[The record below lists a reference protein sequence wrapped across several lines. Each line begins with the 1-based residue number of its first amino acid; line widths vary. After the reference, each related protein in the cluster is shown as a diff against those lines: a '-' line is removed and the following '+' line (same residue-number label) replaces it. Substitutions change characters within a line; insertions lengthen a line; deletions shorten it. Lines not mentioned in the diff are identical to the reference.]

1 MTGVGDLFS
10 KLQPVTE
17 NRSTL
22 SLSAGR
28 CGAAAPQKGSAE
40 TCRLG
45 RRGRLSPQG
54 LFRDGDASTA
64 SAACALGFRSSD
76 IAKALA
82 GSASR
87 GWSSEILRSSQ
98 AMRWSRRKRTSATPV

>member
-10 KLQPVTE
+10 NLQPVTE

-40 TCRLG
+40 T
-45 RRGRLSPQG
+45 
-54 LFRDGDASTA
+54 
-64 SAACALGFRSSD
+64 
-76 IAKALA
+76 A
-82 GSASR
+82 GSDVGEGFPLKGRVGPGVASKI
-87 GWSSEILRSSQ
+87 SL
-98 AMRWSRRKRTSATPV
+98 